1 MHIFY
6 SPFLF
11 FAILNFL
18 YILIISLRR
27 TEPACELMC
36 AEPTPACLN
45 NTCCRLEHP
54 LLNSI
59 TTNNNKSNSSNKD
72 LYNEDDDRNNN
83 SVKSNRQDWD
93 IVILNK
99 QNSTAVNKESQ
110 SNSSPG
116 AVAVMVVAKQ
126 IFIEDYLSSAS
137 VC

>member
-1 MHIFY
+1 
-6 SPFLF
+6 
-11 FAILNFL
+11 
-18 YILIISLRR
+18 
-27 TEPACELMC
+27 MC
-36 AEPTPACLN
+36 AEPTAACLN

-54 LLNSI
+54 LLSNIS
-59 TTNNNKSNSSNKD
+59 NNKSNSTNKD

-93 IVILNK
+93 IVILNR
-99 QNSTAVNKESQ
+99 QNSTAVNDKDSQ

-126 IFIEDYLSSAS
+126 IFIEDYLSSTS

>member
-1 MHIFY
+1 
-6 SPFLF
+6 
-11 FAILNFL
+11 
-18 YILIISLRR
+18 
-27 TEPACELMC
+27 MC
-36 AEPTPACLN
+36 AEPTAACLS

-54 LLNSI
+54 LLSNIS
-59 TTNNNKSNSSNKD
+59 NNNNRSNSTKKD

-99 QNSTAVNKESQ
+99 QNTADIRNEKKSPD
-110 SNSSPG
+110 NSSPG

-126 IFIEDYLSSAS
+126 IFIEDYLSSTS

>member
-1 MHIFY
+1 
-6 SPFLF
+6 
-11 FAILNFL
+11 
-18 YILIISLRR
+18 
-27 TEPACELMC
+27 MC
-36 AEPTPACLN
+36 AEPTSACLN

-54 LLNSI
+54 LHSNI
-59 TTNNNKSNSSNKD
+59 SNSNNKD
-72 LYNEDDDRNNN
+72 LYNEDVDRNN

-99 QNSTAVNKESQ
+99 QNSTAINNEKKSPD
-110 SNSSPG
+110 NSSPN